1 VLKIYINLPP
11 LPLEVSGDD
20 WWKEEMDTVL
30 FMICLVIYIYIY
42 IYHIYIVYWNRER
55 HRETFIAKVS
65 PKAHLSELT
74 RIK

>member
-1 VLKIYINLPP
+1 VLNIYINLPP

-20 WWKEEMDTVL
+20 WWKEEMDSLL
-30 FMICLVIYIYIY
+30 FIICLVIY

-55 HRETFIAKVS
+55 HRETFIAKVG
-65 PKAHLSELT
+65 PKAEKDSELT